1 MLTSVRFSFYYDTV
15 HVVRVGDVDDTD
27 WRTKCDS
34 HVSISGISISGAF
47 CLPSSSEKICTY
59 SLSAPLERTHVGHES
74 AGAGPSTACCVPIY
88 NEPIVSS
95 LVRAVDEQSEDD
107 ATDDQGGY

>member
-1 MLTSVRFSFYYDTV
+1 MLKDTFKRYERLEKSQRTGYNESSASTLVLTSVRFSFYYDTV

-59 SLSAPLERTHVGHES
+59 SLSDTSRKYS
-74 AGAGPSTACCVPIY
+74 CWS
-88 NEPIVSS
+88 
-95 LVRAVDEQSEDD
+95 
-107 ATDDQGGY
+107 